1 MLEQLDLFGRG
12 VANKEPQNPL
22 EKRAAERKLLPPETI
37 MVDEE
42 PIEEEPVEEIVE
54 PVAETVEL
62 AVEPAPLEVEE
73 TLMIPRSPEAKKEP
87 REKDT
92 KPGKRGRKS
101 LKEMTEDAEF
111 VEVPEDEILFRKQ
124 YYSIGEVAEMFKV
137 NTSLLRYWETEF
149 DILKPRKNRKGDRFF
164 RPEDVK
170 NLQLI
175 YHLLRQRKY
184 TIEGA
189 KDYLKYNKARSQQ
202 QFELF
207 QRLQKIRS
215 FLLELKASL

>member
-1 MLEQLDLFGRG
+1 MLEQLDLFGTG
-12 VANKEPQNPL
+12 VIKKDAQNPL
-22 EKRAAERKLLPPETI
+22 EKRAERKLVPPTT
-37 MVDEE
+37 V
-42 PIEEEPVEEIVE
+42 IEEEPVAQTQPISIAEPEVE
-54 PVAETVEL
+54 VVPP
-62 AVEPAPLEVEE
+62 PALEVEE
-73 TLMIPRSPEAKKEP
+73 TLIAPRKTEPKKE
-87 REKDT
+87 KD

-101 LKEMTEDAEF
+101 LKEMTEEAEL
-111 VEVPEDEILFRKQ
+111 VNVPDDEILFRKQ

-149 DILKPRKNRKGDRFF
+149 DVLKPRKNRKGDRFF
-164 RPEDVK
+164 RPEDIK

-207 QRLQKIRS
+207 QRLQKIRT